1 MSVTIAKNN
10 FVILCQWSV
19 SLSPNVPDFLKGDYL
34 LNIRVSH
41 SMAFLETQYKIPGE
55 HLDVFSDGES

>member
-10 FVILCQWSV
+10 FVILSQWSV
-19 SLSPNVPDFLKGDYL
+19 SLSLHVPDFLKEEYL
-34 LNIRVSH
+34 LNISFSH
-41 SMAFLETQYKIPGE
+41 SVAFLETQYKIPGE